1 MRRLPVR
8 VLLAIGLLLTAPV
21 VAVAATDALRT
32 LELDTIDARFSV
44 RGTQSPPPDIVTVLI
59 DDVTFDELPDAQW
72 PFRRSLHGRVID
84 RLNRAGA
91 RVIAY
96 DIQFTEQPEEDEDN
110 ALIDAVDRAHGKIV
124 LATTEVNEFGES
136 AVFGGEDTVRS
147 VGARVGNALLPPDE
161 DGVDRRV
168 PHTVEG
174 LVGFAVAS
182 VEVAGRR
189 VERFSDAWIDY
200 RGPPGTIRSLSF
212 SRVLNGRFDPA
223 QVRRKI
229 VVVGTS
235 APSLQDVHPTS
246 MSGDELMS
254 GAEIQANAIDT
265 VRRGLPLSEAPG
277 WVAVVL
283 VVLVGVFG
291 PLLWRRLRGWRVV
304 FAFAAMAL
312 WLVVAQLAFGA
323 GLILPVVYPLLAAVV
338 AVAAALVIATTAAAY
353 ERERVRERFTRFVP
367 EGVVD
372 SVLAR
377 AEDDLRLGG
386 VRLQT
391 TVIFCDLRGFS
402 AFSELRP
409 PEDAIAV
416 MNRYFDEMSAPVLS
430 HGGTLLR
437 YSGDG
442 ILAIFGAPI
451 EQPDHADRAL
461 EAVREMAGPRLSRL
475 NEWTGAQ
482 ELGEFAIGIGVN
494 SGVVMCGHVGSEWR
508 VEYTAIG
515 DTVNT
520 ASRLEAMTKD
530 VGVPVLVSDTTRAML
545 RRDAPDLVYVD
556 AREVRGKQAKAN
568 LWTLDG
574 HPRGKAPKAT
584 TA

>member
-44 RGTQSPPPDIVTVLI
+44 RGAEAPPPDIVTVLI
-59 DDVTFDELPDAQW
+59 DDVTFDELPDEQW

-96 DIQFTEQPEEDEDN
+96 DVQFTEQTEEAEDN
-110 ALIDAVDRAHGKIV
+110 ALISAVDRAHGKVV

-182 VEVAGRR
+182 VEVAGWR
-189 VERFSDAWIDY
+189 VSRFGDAWIDY

-223 QVRRKI
+223 QVRGKI

-246 MSGDELMS
+246 VSGEELMS

-265 VRRGLPLSEAPG
+265 VRRGLPLREAPG

-283 VVLVGVFG
+283 VVLVGVGG
-291 PLLWRRLRGWRVV
+291 PLLWRQLRGWRVV
-304 FAFAAMAL
+304 YAFLAMAL

-353 ERERVRERFTRFVP
+353 ERERVRERFARFVP

-372 SVLAR
+372 SVLAH

-386 VRLQT
+386 VRAQT

-409 PEDAIAV
+409 PEDAIGV
-416 MNRYFDEMSAPVLS
+416 MNRYFDEMSAPILA

-451 EQPDHADRAL
+451 EQDDHADRAL
-461 EAVREMAGPRLSRL
+461 DAVREMAGPALQRL
-475 NEWTGAQ
+475 NGWTGSQ
-482 ELGEFAIGIGVN
+482 ELGEFAMGIGVN
-494 SGVVMCGHVGSEWR
+494 SGVVMCGQVGSEWR

-520 ASRLEAMTKD
+520 ASRLEAMTKE

-556 AREVRGKQAKAN
+556 AREVRGRQAKAN

-574 HPRGKAPKAT
+574 HARDKAPEVT

>member
-1 MRRLPVR
+1 
-8 VLLAIGLLLTAPV
+8 
-21 VAVAATDALRT
+21 
-32 LELDTIDARFSV
+32 
-44 RGTQSPPPDIVTVLI
+44 
-59 DDVTFDELPDAQW
+59 
-72 PFRRSLHGRVID
+72 
-84 RLNRAGA
+84 
-91 RVIAY
+91 
-96 DIQFTEQPEEDEDN
+96 
-110 ALIDAVDRAHGKIV
+110 
-124 LATTEVNEFGES
+124 
-136 AVFGGEDTVRS
+136 
-147 VGARVGNALLPPDE
+147 
-161 DGVDRRV
+161 
-168 PHTVEG
+168 
-174 LVGFAVAS
+174 
-182 VEVAGRR
+182 
-189 VERFSDAWIDY
+189 
-200 RGPPGTIRSLSF
+200 
-212 SRVLNGRFDPA
+212 
-223 QVRRKI
+223 
-229 VVVGTS
+229 
-235 APSLQDVHPTS
+235 
-246 MSGDELMS
+246 
-254 GAEIQANAIDT
+254 
-265 VRRGLPLSEAPG
+265 
-277 WVAVVL
+277 L
-283 VVLVGVFG
+283 VVLVGVGG

-312 WLVVAQLAFGA
+312 WLVIAQLAFGA

-338 AVAAALVIATTAAAY
+338 AVAASLVIATTSAAY
-353 ERERVRERFTRFVP
+353 ERERVRERFERFVP

-372 SVLAR
+372 EVLAR

-409 PEDAIAV
+409 PEDAIVV
-416 MNRYFDEMSAPVLS
+416 MNRYFDEMSAPIRA

-461 EAVREMAGPRLSRL
+461 DAVREMAGPRLERL
-475 NEWTGAQ
+475 NEWTGSQ
-482 ELGEFAIGIGVN
+482 GLGEFAVGIGVN

-520 ASRLEAMTKD
+520 ASRLETMTKD

-545 RRDAPDLVYVD
+545 RGDAPDLVYVD

-574 HPRGKAPKAT
+574 QPRQMTGSQAV
-584 TA
+584 